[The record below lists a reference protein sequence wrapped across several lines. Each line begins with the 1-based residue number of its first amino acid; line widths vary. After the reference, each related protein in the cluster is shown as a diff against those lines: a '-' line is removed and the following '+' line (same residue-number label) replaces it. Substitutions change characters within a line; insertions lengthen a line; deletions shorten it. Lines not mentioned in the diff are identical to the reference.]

1 MATNTT
7 VVVYDLKTQQIY
19 RVESANLLK
28 HHVIVNDTSGQIT
41 AIGQTI
47 LDARNQDNADGE
59 EETPTATNTTVLV
72 YNNKTQQ
79 ISRIE
84 SDDVR
89 KYHTIV
95 QDTSGMTTPTGEF
108 ILENIGDINKE
119 KAFAELKRK
128 RLKKYGEKIQG
139 GVLRYPAELL
149 TEHTDYLQ
157 IDIERY
163 QEIGSNYITSTGSS
177 GRYVIG
183 TAKQNRAGGTSSKK
197 LSKKPLINAGTI
209 LLPIPS
215 NIEDSNNVVY
225 GDSSL
230 NGLAAAGVSSVEAG
244 MVGLGGFL
252 GSGGTNKIDFTE
264 LKDNISNR
272 LAAGL
277 GGGDKDTAMAT
288 ASDVITKKLVSEAV
302 NIFGANVTTQ
312 QLLAR
317 STGEILNPNM
327 ELLFSDVTVRNFRF
341 NFKLTPRNPKEAQ
354 QVKLII
360 RAFKRNMAPQAQGGV
375 QGAGNFFLRSP
386 NVFKIR
392 YRSGNK
398 DHPFLNKFKQ
408 CFLTGVQTTYTGEG
422 VYSTYDDRT
431 PVSILLD
438 LSFKEIQPIYDIDYD
453 TRPGNRAV
461 GY

>member
-1 MATNTT
+1 MSEPLPGSVTT
-7 VVVYDLKTQQIY
+7 
-19 RVESANLLK
+19 APN
-28 HHVIVNDTSGQIT
+28 
-41 AIGQTI
+41 GQTYI
-47 LDARNQDNADGE
+47 YFGGVWGPAEGVTGGIQVDYNSLTVKPETSFNNAVTKIKNEDNANE
-59 EETPTATNTTVLV
+59 
-72 YNNKTQQ
+72 NNKWLTDQL
-79 ISRIE
+79 E
-84 SDDVR
+84 EYKVP
-89 KYHTIV
+89 V
-95 QDTSGMTTPTGEF
+95 
-108 ILENIGDINKE
+108 LENQNQVEQFLNGEQVDGFPQFDGSTTESIQKE
-119 KAFAELKRK
+119 KFKKDVEEKRK
-128 RLKKYGEKIQG
+128 KRQKKYGEKIQG
-139 GVLRYPAELL
+139 GVLRYPAEAL

-163 QEIGSNYITSTGSS
+163 EAIGSNYITSTGSS

-183 TAKQNRAGGTSSKK
+183 TAKQNRAGGTTSKK

-244 MVGLGGFL
+244 MVGLGAFL

-288 ASDVITKKLVSEAV
+288 AGDVITKKLVSEAV

-317 STGEILNPNM
+317 SNGEILNPNM

-341 NFKLTPRNPKEAQ
+341 NFKLTPRNPKEAE

-375 QGAGNFFLRSP
+375 QGAGNFLLRTP